1 MDNIKSKHDTSKE
14 FAAMTALCRDI
25 FIKKMSDYG
34 MSWRVMRPSSL
45 TDQIYIKARRIR
57 SIEEKGMASAR
68 VNEGI
73 EPEFIGI
80 VNYCAIALIQLRIG
94 PGDYI
99 SQEWLFGKKTWKN
112 YWSRL
117 TILMNYFHILQYYLR
132 NVIVENM

>member
-1 MDNIKSKHDTSKE
+1 
-14 FAAMTALCRDI
+14 
-25 FIKKMSDYG
+25 
-34 MSWRVMRPSSL
+34 MRPSSL
-45 TDQIYIKARRIR
+45 TDRSISKYQEDR

-99 SQEWLFGKKTWKN
+99 SQEKVPQS
-112 YWSRL
+112 YMIR
-117 TILMNYFHILQYYLR
+117 QYRIPLH
-132 NVIVENM
+132 